1 MDVSSAVRNL
11 REDAL
16 ERNFEVLWLAE
27 RPELSGASLYHSET
41 AMIASISVSLEIS
54 IPLL

>member
-27 RPELSGASLYHSET
+27 RPELSGVSLYHSET